1 MVEKRVFAEPRA
13 AGNSETRHR
22 EQACRCP
29 LGFDQ
34 RMNTVSPQYWGL
46 LRRRLCLL
54 PTLRCWLLLLI
65 PSAALLTFGFRKA
78 NGFLAVN
85 DPVRDGALVV
95 EGWSPDYALETA
107 MLEVKRNPYH
117 KLYVVGGP
125 LERGAPLSKYNTYA
139 EFGSAI
145 LLRMGM
151 SNDAVQAV
159 PAAYEPKDRTYA
171 AAVAL
176 RSWLRQHGAIP
187 KEINLISVGAHARRS
202 RLLFE
207 KAFGTGTRVGI
218 VAVEDRSY
226 DPSHWW
232 KSSQGVRSVVDEM
245 IAYCY
250 ARFLFRPPREQL
262 P

>member
-1 MVEKRVFAEPRA
+1 MSF
-13 AGNSETRHR
+13 
-22 EQACRCP
+22 
-29 LGFDQ
+29 
-34 RMNTVSPQYWGL
+34 TVSSQYWGL
-46 LRRRLCLL
+46 LRQRPCLL
-54 PTLRCWLLLLI
+54 PTLRGWLLLLI
-65 PSAALLTFGFRKA
+65 PSTALLILGFR
-78 NGFLAVN
+78 NMNVFLAVN
-85 DPVRDGALVV
+85 DPAPDGVLVV

-107 MLEVKRNPYH
+107 RLEVKRNPYH

-125 LERGAPLSKYNTYA
+125 LEEGAPLSEYKTYA
-139 EFGSAI
+139 ELGSAI

-151 SNDAVQAV
+151 SNDTVQAV
-159 PAAYEPKDRTYA
+159 PTAYVHKDRTYA

-176 RSWLRQHGAIP
+176 QNWLRQHSTIP

-207 KAFGTGTRVGI
+207 KAFGSSTRVGI
-218 VAVEDRSY
+218 IAVEDRDY

-250 ARFLFRPPREQL
+250 ARFLFSPPQEQL